1 MATVSLTSQS
11 IDESPWGPAYRLLT
25 IGIVLTITGAA
36 FEALAVA
43 TVMPTVVD
51 DLGGLSY
58 YGWTFSAFMLTNMIG
73 LAFAGNEADL
83 HGPARPFL
91 IGVGMFTIGLIV
103 AGLAPSMPVL
113 IAGRALQG
121 FGGGVITSVAYVVM
135 GRGYPGSAR
144 PKLLALLSTAWVVP
158 GLVGPAIAAVISDV
172 AGWRWVFLGIVPI
185 PIFAAMMAW
194 RAISSI
200 PAGSAITRDWAR
212 LRNAVLLATGV
223 AALLAGFQATTIL
236 LGIPLV
242 VVGAAVAFPALK
254 RIMPE
259 GTLRGVAGAPAAIAT
274 MGLLNL
280 GFFGVDAFVPLALT
294 DIRDRSSAF
303 AGLALTAATVTWTA
317 GSWLQA
323 RYSSK
328 LSRRLLVRTGLSI
341 LVLGIAL
348 TLATLSYSVPAIL
361 GPIAWGIAGLGMGI
375 AYSTISLVVLE
386 SSPPG
391 QEGTTT
397 SAMSLANTVGI
408 AMGTGIGGILIAALS
423 SDDTVSRASL
433 AIQDVLM
440 MGVIALGI
448 VVAARLPARP
458 PVKEP
463 AGEAVSAAP
472 DARPAPSPSVARPEP
487 VRAFEDDPLTP
498 RPPSSRSSVAREGG
512 RGDAAAY
519 MYGPGIARVATCHP
533 ELFEGPERRQ

>member
-1 MATVSLTSQS
+1 MATASVRSQRNA
-11 IDESPWGPAYRLLT
+11 EGPWGPAYRLLT
-25 IGIVLTITGAA
+25 IGVVLTITGAA

-83 HGPARPFL
+83 HGPARPFMV
-91 IGVGMFTIGLIV
+91 GVGMFTIGLIV
-103 AGLAPSMPVL
+103 GGLAPSMPVL

-135 GRGYPGSAR
+135 GRGYPESTR

-158 GLVGPAIAAVISDV
+158 GLIGPAVAAVISDF

-185 PIFAAMMAW
+185 PIFAALMSW

-200 PAGSAITRDWAR
+200 PAGSAMTRDWAR
-212 LRNAVLLATGV
+212 LRNAVLLAAGV
-223 AALLAGFQATTIL
+223 AALLVGFQANTVL
-236 LGIPLV
+236 VGIPLV
-242 VVGAAVAFPALK
+242 VVGGAVAFPALK
-254 RIMPE
+254 RIMPA

-280 GFFGVDAFVPLALT
+280 GFFGVDAFVPLALI
-294 DIRDRSSAF
+294 DVRDRSSTF

-317 GSWLQA
+317 GSWLLA
-323 RYSSK
+323 RYSDK

-341 LVLGIAL
+341 LVLGIGL
-348 TLATLSYSVPAIL
+348 TLATLSSSVPAIL
-361 GPIAWGIAGLGMGI
+361 GPIAWGVAGLGMGI
-375 AYSTISLVVLE
+375 AYSTISLVVLD

-391 QEGTTT
+391 QEGATT

-408 AMGTGIGGILIAALS
+408 ALGTGIGGILIAAFS
-423 SDDTVSRASL
+423 SGDTAARASL
-433 AIQDVLM
+433 ATQDLLM
-440 MGVIALGI
+440 IGIIALGI
-448 VVAARLPARP
+448 LVAARFPARP
-458 PVKEP
+458 TVKEP
-463 AGEAVSAAP
+463 AT
-472 DARPAPSPSVARPEP
+472 DARPSPSTAIAHAEP
-487 VRAFEDDPLTP
+487 VR
-498 RPPSSRSSVAREGG
+498 V
-512 RGDAAAY
+512 
-519 MYGPGIARVATCHP
+519 
-533 ELFEGPERRQ
+533 